1 MIETTWTIK
10 AREFVHCN
18 CAYGCPCQFNALP
31 THGHCQAVAA
41 LEIEEGKHGATD
53 LAGTRIAMIVAWPGP
68 IHEGGGEVVPIVDER
83 ATEVQREALLRI
95 MSGLDTVPGAT
106 FFQVFSTTFET
117 VHDPVF
123 APIDLAVDVDGRR
136 ARLEVPGWIE
146 ARGEPITNPVTG
158 EEHRARIN
166 LPQGFE
172 YETCEVGRGWA
183 ETRGPVDVQLAD
195 SHAQFA
201 MLHMTESGVVHANV

>member
-1 MIETTWTIK
+1 MTETTWTIK

-31 THGHCQAVAA
+31 THGNCQAVAA
-41 LEIEEGKHGATD
+41 LEIEEGKHGDTD
-53 LAGTRIAMIVAWPGP
+53 LSGTRIAMIVAWPGP
-68 IHEGGGEVVPIVDER
+68 IHEGRGEVVPIVDEG
-83 ATEVQREALLRI
+83 ASEAQREALLRI
-95 MSGLDTVPGAT
+95 MSGLDTLPGAT

-117 VHDPVF
+117 GHDPVF
-123 APIDLAVDVDGRR
+123 APIDLAVDVDDRR
-136 ARLEVPGWIE
+136 ARLNIPGWIE
-146 ARGEPITNPVTG
+146 ARGEPITNPITG

-166 LPQGFE
+166 LPHGFE

-183 ETRGPVDVQLAD
+183 ETQGPIDLQLAD

>member
-1 MIETTWTIK
+1 MTETTWTIK

-31 THGHCQAVAA
+31 TQGHCQAVVA
-41 LEIEEGKHGATD
+41 LDIIEGRHGDTD
-53 LAGTRIAMIVAWPGP
+53 LAGTRIAMIVAWPGA
-68 IHEGGGEVVPIVDER
+68 IHEGKGHVLPIVDER
-83 ATEVQREALLRI
+83 ANEAQREALLRI

-106 FFQVFSTTFET
+106 FFQVFSTTFEK
-117 VHDPVF
+117 VHDPIF
-123 APIDLAVDVDGRR
+123 APADFAIDLDGRQ
-136 ARLEVPGWIE
+136 ARLKVPGWID
-146 ARGEPITNPVTG
+146 ARGEPILNPVTG

-166 LPQGFE
+166 LPHGFE

-183 ETRGPVDVQLAD
+183 ETEGPVNVQLSD

-201 MLHMTESGVVHANV
+201 MLHLTESGVVHAAA